1 MGNRFADKT
10 RTTRRSK
17 RKMAKIFLPEL
28 SEGPH
33 STWRGYIPLAIKAI
47 SVAVRKKGLKNPS
60 RYTTL
65 NILVS
70 SCRSRSAICS
80 ENLLPR
86 QRVEYAPLSFIFSRG
101 EEEILKA
108 YVSRA
113 LGKDEAWSETKGPD
127 GRGGR
132 EANHLPG
139 CNLKREP
146 TGTDRSLSSGIIS
159 TLLRACIYI
168 YIYLPRLF
176 SSFPSFLETSLPRI
190 HIYIC
195 TVCIHVTFDIFDCF
209 LAVCR
214 DEAKRWIKLAGYIFI
229 RIPEGW
235 KEVTSYFTFNEYS
248 WKKGCLLRIDER
260 LGDEEVKKLFDVNL
274 SSFLPSLSCK
284 RFVFR
289 IKIGSL
295 FVQKRRWYVD
305 NGTYNV
311 RETKVAVNLS
321 G

>member
-1 MGNRFADKT
+1 M
-10 RTTRRSK
+10 
-17 RKMAKIFLPEL
+17 
-28 SEGPH
+28 
-33 STWRGYIPLAIKAI
+33 
-47 SVAVRKKGLKNPS
+47 
-60 RYTTL
+60 
-65 NILVS
+65 
-70 SCRSRSAICS
+70 
-80 ENLLPR
+80 
-86 QRVEYAPLSFIFSRG
+86 EYAPLSFIFSRG

-295 FVQKRRWYVD
+295 FVQKRRW
-305 NGTYNV
+305 
-311 RETKVAVNLS
+311 
-321 G
+321 